1 MHSVVVC
8 TMFMLLQGAKLG
20 RNFKSRSLVVIY
32 HFCHIT
38 HCFRLIMTFQTAK
51 IIGLMDAF
59 QFTELVEKLPNHGGG
74 AFSVQQGFF
83 VVGPLRDLE
92 EKAYII

>member
-1 MHSVVVC
+1 
-8 TMFMLLQGAKLG
+8 
-20 RNFKSRSLVVIY
+20 
-32 HFCHIT
+32 
-38 HCFRLIMTFQTAK
+38 MTFQTAK

-59 QFTELVEKLPNHGGG
+59 QFTELVERLPNHGGG

-92 EKAYII
+92 EEAYII